1 MKLQTANR
9 LFPETVVKMLFVTR
23 RFTINNFIAL
33 KLPKFIIIGLLLLIV
48 GVGTV
53 NAVQKTWDGSS
64 SMNWNTAANW
74 TPSGV
79 PTSSDNVIIPNNF
92 NVTVNTAAVCA
103 SFTINAGNKNNLI
116 AISSGQSL
124 TVSGAVTIGAGTG
137 GAADKA
143 IIVGNGTLTA
153 GSVTMANNASNSE
166 DSYISV
172 LTGTVNVLGNITMN
186 GSADRN
192 QIAFLGAGTLNI
204 GGNGTITGG
213 TISNDRW
220 SAVALTRGTVNYNG
234 STQTVGNYNY
244 YHLTLSGSNAKTLQ
258 TGTTSIG
265 GSLTLSGTASTTTVV
280 GTTIG
285 GDLNIGDGTTLDI
298 GSNSLTV
305 TGTTTIGGGTSG
317 NLMISGYNASR
328 IFTGLVTI
336 NTGGTWN
343 NSVSSPVTFR
353 GGITNNG
360 TFTAGDTYTYT
371 FDTNAQSLNG
381 NLNMSGSTVVVTGI
395 NLTNYGTLTLGS
407 ALNGTGALINSSSG
421 TLNIEGSGY
430 INIAT
435 LTNQGAFTVTSSGG
449 FGTSAANF
457 TNTGVIHLNGSGYL
471 TGLTNNANGTVNFIN
486 AGHTIGT
493 FTNATS
499 TSVLN
504 ISALITSASAINTL
518 TATAAGNT
526 VNYSGLGDQT
536 IKNITYSNLTVSG
549 SGTKTLS
556 GGTTVTGILTL
567 TNGVLSTTTDNLLS
581 ITNSAT
587 SAISGGSATAYI
599 NGPVKWTLPASLASG
614 STYVFPVG
622 KAGSYKPFSLVNPTT
637 GTGVTT
643 VQVEAFATNSGG
655 SPDATMESISTEDYW
670 QITENGTLT
679 NTSVS
684 LGRATAIAPMN
695 TIASGASV
703 NGTYTAYNGTVGT
716 TEITNS
722 ATIPITGNTSLFF
735 VLGRISPKITVSL
748 TSLSGFAY
756 AENNGPSTEQ
766 SFAVSGT
773 NMTENIRLSLPADS
787 KFELSTES
795 GGFFLGSVNA
805 LLINNGSG
813 NVPSTTIYVR
823 LKAGISAGTY
833 SDIITA
839 SSTGATNRTITVS
852 GTVANQPQIIVTPG
866 ALTGMS
872 YVLGFGPST
881 PAQTFIVKG
890 TSIVGDVTV
899 TAPADFEISRTS
911 ATTGFTSTSFT
922 ITKAEVEV
930 TAGKTVWVR
939 LKSGL
944 STSTYNQ
951 DITLTATYA
960 TDVTVNCQGTV
971 NRATINVSEFTLA
984 GFIYTSGTG
993 PSEVQTFN
1001 VSGYALS
1008 SNIVITAPTHFAIST
1023 SLGGT
1028 YGSSITLTQTSGVVN
1043 STPIYVRMKSGYSVG
1058 VIAAEN
1064 ILLTSTNAI
1073 TQSVACSG
1081 AVVSGSATISSYP
1094 NLNGFFYVVGQ
1105 GPSVVQW
1112 FTVSATG
1119 LGGNDVAVTAPADF
1133 EISSSGTEGSF
1144 VNNFTIA
1151 PNSGKINAYR
1161 VYIRLKAGKLVNS
1174 YNGNVTL
1181 TSSVTTSVNVAC
1193 SGKVV
1198 ALPTITAGPSNPL
1211 ITCAGSNVTLT
1222 STGTNI
1228 INQSWSGPNN
1238 FYSTATNPNLGPGT
1252 TALNGNYTVTGTV
1265 GSGVNLLTNGDFE
1278 SGNIGFGSTYAYN
1291 TGTYGRYVITDN
1303 PSNVD
1308 ATYFINGTDHTP
1320 TPGTKMMVVD
1330 GAETTGAIIWSQTIA
1345 VNSNTTYQ
1353 LSYYAENINKTG
1365 TANFAKLQLY
1375 VNNVPV
1381 GPINTLSATTW
1392 SQYLCNVNSGA
1403 STSLQMTLINTFI
1416 GGDGNDFGLDDMV
1429 FEQVFQVSS
1438 TLPLTVSPQV
1448 TPSVVIAA
1456 SSNPSTTGAAVTFTA
1471 TPTNGGTVPTY
1482 AWYVNSVLQ
1491 VGTDATFSYVPQNS
1505 DQVKCVLT
1513 SSLQCTTAN
1522 PVNSTNTITMVVN
1535 PSTNY
1540 WRGTSSTNWGTAS
1553 NWTGNFV
1560 PIPGADVV
1568 FATVQNYGSA
1578 AVNDLVLDQNRTQG
1592 SLINQTTKR
1601 LVIPAGKT
1609 LTINN
1614 NITTDG
1620 NTSRVHIEASSTSP
1634 NGSLIYYGNSAVY
1647 ATVEMYSK
1655 SSWDVTK
1662 TNPKQR
1668 YNWQYFG
1675 IPVDTIKAN
1684 PTFYGGYIRER
1695 NEAGNDTLTHWQ
1707 SLTNESNVIPF
1718 KGYELCYETP
1728 RLIAFKGKLVNR
1740 NYNSG
1745 PLSKTTSNGVLYAG
1759 QYIFANPYTAAIDIL
1774 QLGLGSDM
1782 EQQIYLYNTGTF
1794 EQWSAVKVSG
1804 QIGNA
1809 PGQYT
1814 AVPKSLAGVNL
1825 IPRQLPSMGSMLVR
1839 VADPTSNAYVSIN
1852 YNSVAMGNTD
1862 MQRAPS
1868 EQMRYNGMS
1877 TRFDIEGKTSTD
1889 RMWLVANEKFTRS
1902 YDDGYDGEKIPG
1914 SALDPQIY
1922 VIEEDGNYQ
1931 VGAVD
1936 DLNNTTLAFQAG
1948 QDTEYKMTVVHENA
1962 EGKYSK
1968 IYLVDIVANVAT
1980 DITESGTEYN
1990 FTAASTAKPVSRF
2003 KIISNSAA
2011 DGVVNSTHIK
2021 VFTMNNNICV
2031 YNDTKL
2037 EAKVS
2042 VYDLAGRNCGYKT
2055 VSTNGIITFPVQLQQ
2070 AYIVKAVTDT
2080 LSESTKILIK

>member
-1 MKLQTANR
+1 MKLQTRNR
-9 LFPETVVKMLFVTR
+9 LFSAIVVKMRIDSQYSTTKNDR
-23 RFTINNFIAL
+23 TI
-33 KLPKFIIIGLLLLIV
+33 KLPKCIIIGLLLLIV
-48 GVGTV
+48 GVGSV
-53 NAVQKTWDGSS
+53 DAALKTWDRGAGNNNWASPN
-64 SMNWNTAANW
+64 NWNPN
-74 TPSGV
+74 GV
-79 PTSSDNVIIPNNF
+79 PTSSDDVVIPNNF

-103 SFTINAGNKNNLI
+103 SFTIGNGNQTNTI
-116 AISSGQSL
+116 TISAGQSL
-124 TVSGAVTIGAGTG
+124 TVSGVVTIGAGTG
-137 GAADKA
+137 NGDNKS
-143 IIVGNGTLTA
+143 IVVGTGTLSV
-153 GSVTMANNASNSE
+153 GSVTMANTGNDNR

-172 LTGTVNVLGNITMN
+172 STGTINVSGNITMN

-192 QIAFLGAGTLNI
+192 QIVFLGAGTLNI
-204 GGNGTITGG
+204 GGTGTITGG
-213 TISNDRW
+213 TISNETS

-244 YHLTLSGSNAKTLQ
+244 YHLTVSGSNTKTLQ
-258 TGTTSIG
+258 NGVSIG
-265 GSLTLSGTASTTTVV
+265 GN
-280 GTTIG
+280 
-285 GDLNIGDGTTLDI
+285 LNIGDETTLDI

-305 TGTTTIGGGTSG
+305 TGTTTIGGGSSG
-317 NLMISGYNASR
+317 NLLISGYNTSR

-336 NTGGTWN
+336 NAGGTWN

-360 TFTAGDTYTYT
+360 TFTAGNTYTYT

-407 ALNGTGALINSSSG
+407 ALNGSGALINSSSG

-493 FTNATS
+493 FTNASS

-526 VNYSGLGDQT
+526 VNYSGAGDQT
-536 IKNITYSNLTVSG
+536 VKNITYSNLTVSG
-549 SGTKTLS
+549 SGTKTLN

-567 TNGVLSTTTDNLLS
+567 TNGVLSSTTDNLLS
-581 ITNSAT
+581 ITNTAT

-599 NGPVKWTLPASLASG
+599 NGPVKWTLPASLTSG

-622 KAGSYKPFSLVNPTT
+622 KSGSYKPFSLVNPTT
-637 GTGVTT
+637 GTGTTT
-643 VQVEAFATNSGG
+643 VQVEAFATGSGG
-655 SPDATMESISTEDYW
+655 SVDATLDSISTEDYW
-670 QITENGTLT
+670 LLTKTGNLT

-684 LGRATAIAPMN
+684 LGRTTAIAPMN
-695 TIASGASV
+695 SIASATSV
-703 NGTYTAYNGTVGT
+703 SGPYTARNGTVST
-716 TEITNS
+716 NEITNS
-722 ATIPITGNTSLFF
+722 NTITIGANTSWYF
-735 VLGRISPKITVSL
+735 VLGRVSPKITVSTTNL
-748 TSLSGFAY
+748 TGFTY
-756 AENNGPSTEQ
+756 AENNGPSTVQ
-766 SFAVSGT
+766 SFTVSGT
-773 NMTENIRLSLPADS
+773 NMAENIRLSLPPDS

-795 GGFFLGSVNA
+795 GGVFLGSVNA

-823 LKAGISAGTY
+823 LKAGISVGSY

-839 SSTGATNRTITVS
+839 SSTGATSRTITVS
-852 GTVANQPQIIVTPG
+852 GTVTNQPIITVTPG

-872 YVLGFGPST
+872 YVLGNGPSAT
-881 PAQTFIVKG
+881 QTFNVKG
-890 TSIVGDVTV
+890 TSIVGNVTV
-899 TAPADFEISRTS
+899 TAPADFEISKTS

-922 ITKAEVEV
+922 LTSADVSG
-930 TAGKTVWVR
+930 AGATVWVR

-951 DITLTATYA
+951 NITLTATYA
-960 TDVTVNCQGTV
+960 ANVTVNCQGTV

-984 GFIYTSGTG
+984 GFIYTFNGG
-993 PSEVQTFN
+993 PSEIQTFN

-1008 SNIVITAPTHFAIST
+1008 ANIVIAAPTHFAIST

-1028 YGSSITLTQTSGVVN
+1028 YGSSITLTQTGGVVN

-1058 VIAAEN
+1058 VIPAEN
-1064 ILLTSTNAI
+1064 ILLSSTNAI

-1081 AVVSGSATISSYP
+1081 EVVSGAASISSNP
-1094 NLNGFFYVVGQ
+1094 NLNGFFYIVGQ
-1105 GPSVVQW
+1105 GPSIVQS

-1119 LGGNDVAVTAPADF
+1119 LSANVTVTAPTDF
-1133 EISSSGTEGSF
+1133 EISGSGAEGSF

-1151 PNSGKINAYR
+1151 PNGGKINASR
-1161 VYIRLKAGKLVNS
+1161 VYIRLKAGKTVGT

-1181 TSSVTTSVNVAC
+1181 TSTGTTPVTVAC
-1193 SGKVV
+1193 VGKVV
-1198 ALPTITAGPSNPL
+1198 PVPTITAGPANPYNV
-1211 ITCAGSNVTLT
+1211 CAGSNVTLT
-1222 STGTNI
+1222 STGSNI
-1228 INQSWSGPNN
+1228 INQSWSGPNG
-1238 FYSTATNPNLGPGT
+1238 FYSTSPNPNLGTGT
-1252 TALNGNYTVTGTV
+1252 TALNGNYTVTGAV

-1278 SGNIGFGSTYAYN
+1278 LGNTGFGTTYAYN
-1291 TGTYGRYVITDN
+1291 TGTYGRYVITNN
-1303 PSNVD
+1303 PSSVD

-1320 TPGTKMMVVD
+1320 SPGTQMMVVD

-1345 VNSNTTYQ
+1345 VNPNTAYQ
-1353 LSYYAENINKTG
+1353 FSYYAENINKTG
-1365 TANFAKLQLY
+1365 NANYAKLQLY

-1392 SQYLCNVNSGA
+1392 SQYLCNVNSGT
-1403 STSLQMTLINTFI
+1403 STSLQLTLINTFI
-1416 GGDGNDFGLDDMV
+1416 GGSGNDFGLDDMV

-1438 TLPLTVSPQV
+1438 TVPLTVNPLV
-1448 TPSVVIAA
+1448 TPTAVIAA
-1456 SSNPSTTGAAVTFTA
+1456 SSNPSTQGATVTFTA
-1471 TPTNGGTVPTY
+1471 TPTNGGAAPTY
-1482 AWYVNSVLQ
+1482 AWYVNNVLQ
-1491 VGTDATFSYVPQNS
+1491 VGNGATFSYVPQTG

-1522 PVNSTNTITMVVN
+1522 PVNSNTITMVVN

-1540 WRGTSSTNWGTAS
+1540 WRGTNSTDWGTAS
-1553 NWTGNFV
+1553 NWTANFV

-1601 LVIPAGKT
+1601 LVIPVGKT

-1620 NTSRVHIEASSTSP
+1620 NTSRIHIQASSTSP
-1634 NGSLIYYGNSAVY
+1634 NGSLIFYGNSAVY

-1655 SSWDVTK
+1655 SSWDVNK

-1668 YNWQYFG
+1668 YKWQYFG

-1684 PTFYGGYIRER
+1684 PTFYGAYVRER

-1728 RLIAFKGKLVNR
+1728 RLISFKGKLVNR
-1740 NYNSG
+1740 NFNSG
-1745 PLSKTTSNGVLYAG
+1745 PLSKTTSGGVLYPG

-1774 QLGLGSDM
+1774 QLGLGSGM

-1794 EQWSAVKVSG
+1794 EQWNAVKVSG

-1814 AVPKSLAGVNL
+1814 AVPKGLAGTNL

-1839 VADPTSNAYVSIN
+1839 VADPTPNAYVSIN

-1862 MQRAPS
+1862 MQRMPS
-1868 EQMRYNGMS
+1868 EQMRYQGMS
-1877 TRFDIEGKTSTD
+1877 TRFDIVGKTSTD
-1889 RMWLVANEKFTRS
+1889 RMWLVPDEKFTRS

-1922 VIEEDGNYQ
+1922 AIEEDGNYQ
-1931 VGAVD
+1931 VGAID

-1968 IYLVDIVANVAT
+1968 IYLVDIVANVVA
-1980 DITESGTEYN
+1980 DITESGTEYL
-1990 FTAASTAKPVSRF
+1990 FAAVTTAKPVNRF
-2003 KIISNSAA
+2003 KIIANSASDEA
-2011 DGVVNSTHIK
+2011 INPTYIK
-2021 VFTMNNNICV
+2021 VFSMNNNICV

-2037 EAKVS
+2037 EARIS
-2042 VYDLAGRNCGYKT
+2042 VFDLAGRNCGYKT
-2055 VSTNGIITFPVQLQQ
+2055 VGSNEIITFPVQLQQ
-2070 AYIVKAVTDT
+2070 AYIVRAVTDV
-2080 LSESTKILIK
+2080 LSETTKIIIK

>member
-1 MKLQTANR
+1 MNR
-9 LFPETVVKMLFVTR
+9 LFSAIVVKMRIDSHYSTTKNDR
-23 RFTINNFIAL
+23 TI
-33 KLPKFIIIGLLLLIV
+33 KLPKCIIIGLLLLIV
-48 GVGTV
+48 GVGSV
-53 NAVQKTWDGSS
+53 DAALKTWDRGAGNNNWASPN
-64 SMNWNTAANW
+64 NWNPN
-74 TPSGV
+74 GV
-79 PTSSDNVIIPNNF
+79 PTSSDDVVIPNNF

-103 SFTINAGNKNNLI
+103 SFTINGGNKTNLI
-116 AISSGQSL
+116 TISTGQSL
-124 TVSGAVTIGAGTG
+124 TVSGEVTIGAGNG
-137 GAADKA
+137 SSLDKA
-143 IIVGNGTLTA
+143 IVVGNGTLTA
-153 GSVTMANNASNSE
+153 GSVTMANNGNNDL

-192 QIAFLGAGTLNI
+192 QIVFLGAGTLNI
-204 GGNGTITGG
+204 GGTGTITGG
-213 TISNDRW
+213 TISNETW

-234 STQTVGNYNY
+234 STQIVGNYNY
-244 YHLTLSGSNAKTLQ
+244 YDLTVSGSNTKTLQ
-258 TGTTSIG
+258 NGASIG
-265 GSLTLSGTASTTTVV
+265 GN
-280 GTTIG
+280 
-285 GDLNIGDGTTLDI
+285 LNIGDETTLDI

-305 TGTTTIGGGTSG
+305 TGTTTIGGGSSG
-317 NLMISGYNASR
+317 NLMISGYNTSR

-360 TFTAGDTYTYT
+360 TFTAGNTYTYT

-407 ALNGTGALINSSSG
+407 ALNGSGALINSSSG
-421 TLNIEGSGY
+421 TLNTEGSGY

-435 LTNQGAFTVTSSGG
+435 LTNQGTFTVTSSGG

-457 TNTGVIHLNGSGYL
+457 TNTGVLYLNGSGYL

-526 VNYSGLGDQT
+526 VNYSGSGDQT
-536 IKNITYSNLTVSG
+536 VKNITYSNLTVSG
-549 SGTKTLS
+549 SGTKTLN
-556 GGTTVTGILTL
+556 GGTTVTGVLTL
-567 TNGVLSTTTDNLLS
+567 TNGILSTTTDNLLS
-581 ITNSAT
+581 ITNTAT
-587 SAISGGSATAYI
+587 SAITGGSATAYI
-599 NGPVKWTLPASLASG
+599 NGPVRWTLPISLTVG

-622 KAGSYKPFSLVNPTT
+622 KADGYKPFSLVNPTT
-637 GTGVTT
+637 GTGTTT
-643 VQVEAFATNSGG
+643 VQVEAFATGSGG
-655 SPDATMESISTEDYW
+655 SPDATMELISTEDYW
-670 QITENGTLT
+670 QITENGTMA

-684 LGRATAIAPMN
+684 LGRATSIAPMN

-703 NGTYTAYNGTVGT
+703 NGTYTARNGTVGA

-735 VLGRISPKITVSL
+735 VLGRISPKITVSS
-748 TSLSGFAY
+748 TGLSGFTY

-766 SFAVSGT
+766 SFTVSGT
-773 NMTENIRLSLPADS
+773 NMTENIRLSLPPDS

-795 GGFFLGSVNA
+795 GGLFLGSVNA

-823 LKAGISAGTY
+823 LKAGISVGSY

-839 SSTGATNRTITVS
+839 SSTGATSRTITVS
-852 GTVANQPQIIVTPG
+852 GTITNQPQITVTPG

-890 TSIVGDVTV
+890 TSIVGNVTV

-922 ITKAEVEV
+922 ITKAEAEA
-930 TAGKTVWVR
+930 TTGKTVWVR

-984 GFIYTSGTG
+984 GFIYTSGAG

-1023 SLGGT
+1023 SLGGA

-1043 STPIYVRMKSGYSVG
+1043 STPIYVRLKSGYSVG

-1094 NLNGFFYVVGQ
+1094 NLNGFFYIVEQ
-1105 GPSVVQW
+1105 GPSVIQR

-1119 LGGNDVAVTAPADF
+1119 LGGNDVTVTAPADF

-1151 PNSGKINAYR
+1151 PSSGKINAYR
-1161 VYIRLKAGKLVNS
+1161 VYIRLKAGKLVDS
-1174 YNGNVTL
+1174 YTGNVTL
-1181 TSSVTTSVNVAC
+1181 TSPGTTPVTIAC
-1193 SGKVV
+1193 TGKVV
-1198 ALPTITAGPSNPL
+1198 PVPTITAGPTNPL
-1211 ITCAGSNVTLT
+1211 IACAGSNVTLT

-1228 INQSWSGPNN
+1228 INQSWTGPNG
-1238 FYSTATNPNLGPGT
+1238 FYSTAANPNLGTGT
-1252 TALNGNYTVTGTV
+1252 TALNGNYTVTGAV

-1278 SGNIGFGSTYAYN
+1278 SGNTGFGSTYAYN
-1291 TGTYGRYVITDN
+1291 TGTYGRYVITNN

-1308 ATYFINGTDHTP
+1308 NTYFINGIDHTP
-1320 TPGTKMMVVD
+1320 SPGTQMMVVD

-1345 VNSNTTYQ
+1345 VNPNTAYQ
-1353 LSYYAENINKTG
+1353 FSYYAENINKTG

-1381 GPINTLSATTW
+1381 GSINTLSATSW
-1392 SQYLCNVNSGA
+1392 SQYLCNVNSGT
-1403 STSLQMTLINTFI
+1403 STSLQLTLINTFI

-1448 TPSVVIAA
+1448 APSVVITA
-1456 SSNPSTTGAAVTFTA
+1456 SSNPSTEGATVTFTA
-1471 TPTNGGTVPTY
+1471 TPTNGGTNPTY
-1482 AWYVNSVLQ
+1482 AWYINNS
-1491 VGTDATFSYVPQNS
+1491 GTLAGTGSTFSYVPHKY
-1505 DQVKCVLT
+1505 DHVKCVLT

-1522 PVNSTNTITMVVN
+1522 PVESTFIIDVT

-1540 WRGTSSTNWGTAS
+1540 WRGTNSTDWGTAS
-1553 NWTGNFV
+1553 NWTANFV

-1578 AVNDLVLDQNRTQG
+1578 AENDLVLDQNRTQG

-1601 LVIPAGKT
+1601 LVIPVGKT

-1620 NTSRVHIEASSTSP
+1620 NTSRIHIQASSISP
-1634 NGSLIYYGNSAVY
+1634 NGSLIYYGNNAVF

-1684 PTFYGGYIRER
+1684 PTFYGGYVRER

-1728 RLIAFKGKLVNR
+1728 RLITFKGKLVNR
-1740 NYNSG
+1740 NFNSG
-1745 PLSKTTSNGVLYAG
+1745 PLAKTTSSGVLYAG

-1782 EQQIYLYNTGTF
+1782 EQKIYLYNTGTF
-1794 EQWSAVKVSG
+1794 QQWNAVKGTG

-1814 AVPKSLAGVNL
+1814 AVPKGLAGTNL

-1839 VADPTSNAYVSIN
+1839 VADPTPNAYVSIN

-1862 MQRAPS
+1862 MQRVPS

-1889 RMWLVANEKFTRS
+1889 RMWLVPDEKFTRD

-1922 VIEEDGNYQ
+1922 AIEEDGNYQ
-1931 VGAVD
+1931 VGAID

-1968 IYLVDIVANVAT
+1968 IYLVDIVANVVA
-1980 DITESGTEYN
+1980 DITESGAEYV
-1990 FTAASTAKPVSRF
+1990 FAAVTTAKPVSRF
-2003 KIISNSAA
+2003 KIIANSASDEA
-2011 DGVVNSTHIK
+2011 VNPTNIK
-2021 VFTMNNNICV
+2021 VFSMNNNICV

-2037 EAKVS
+2037 EASIS
-2042 VYDLAGRNCGYKT
+2042 VFDLAGRNCGYKT
-2055 VSTNGIITFPVQLQQ
+2055 VGSNEIITFPVQLQQ
-2070 AYIVKAVTDT
+2070 TYIVRAVTDI
-2080 LSESTKILIK
+2080 LSESTKIIIR

>member
-1 MKLQTANR
+1 MNR
-9 LFPETVVKMLFVTR
+9 LFSAIVVKMRIDSHYSTTKNDK
-23 RFTINNFIAL
+23 TI
-33 KLPKFIIIGLLLLIV
+33 KLPKCIIIGLVFLTV
-48 GVGTV
+48 GVVNV
-53 NAVQKTWDGSS
+53 NAALKTWDGSS
-64 SMNWNTAANW
+64 SLNWNTAANW

-79 PTSSDNVIIPNNF
+79 PTSSDDVVIPNNF

-103 SFTINAGNKNNLI
+103 NFTINGGNKNNLI
-116 AISSGQSL
+116 TISTGQSL
-124 TVSGAVTIGAGTG
+124 TVSGEVTIGAGNG
-137 GAADKA
+137 SSLDKA
-143 IIVGNGTLTA
+143 IVVGNGTLTA
-153 GSVTMANNASNSE
+153 GSVTMANNGNNDL

-192 QIAFLGAGTLNI
+192 QIVFLGAGTLNI
-204 GGNGTITGG
+204 GGTGTITGG

-244 YHLTLSGSNAKTLQ
+244 YHLTVSGSNTKTLQ
-258 TGTTSIG
+258 NGASIG
-265 GSLTLSGTASTTTVV
+265 GN
-280 GTTIG
+280 
-285 GDLNIGDGTTLDI
+285 LNIGDETTLDI

-305 TGTTTIGGGTSG
+305 NGNTTIGGGSSG
-317 NLMISGYNASR
+317 NLMISGYNTAR

-336 NTGGTWN
+336 NAGGTWN

-360 TFTAGDTYTYT
+360 TFTAGNTYTYT

-381 NLNMSGSTVVVTGI
+381 NLDMSGSTVVVTGI

-407 ALNGTGALINSSSG
+407 ALNGSGALINSSSG
-421 TLNIEGSGY
+421 TLNTEGSGY
-430 INIAT
+430 INIST
-435 LTNQGAFTVTSSGG
+435 LTNQGTFTITSTGG

-471 TGLTNNANGTVNFIN
+471 TGLTNNTNGTVNFIN

-493 FTNATS
+493 FTNGSS

-526 VNYSGLGDQT
+526 VNYSGSGDQT
-536 IKNITYSNLTVSG
+536 VKNITYSNLVVSG

-556 GGTTVTGILTL
+556 GGTTVTGVLTL

-581 ITNSAT
+581 ITNTAT
-587 SAISGGSATAYI
+587 SAITGGSATAFI
-599 NGPVKWTLPASLASG
+599 DGPVKRTLPANLASG

-622 KAGSYKPFSLVNPTT
+622 KSGNYKPFSLVNPTT
-637 GTGVTT
+637 GTGTTT

-655 SPDATMESISTEDYW
+655 SPDATLESISTEDYW
-670 QITENGTLT
+670 QITENGTLA

-695 TIASGASV
+695 TIASGTSV
-703 NGTYTAYNGTVGT
+703 NGTYITRNGTVAP

-722 ATIPITGNTSLFF
+722 ATIPITGNTSWFF
-735 VLGRISPKITVSL
+735 VLGRISPQITVST
-748 TSLSGFAY
+748 TSLSPFTY

-766 SFAVSGT
+766 SFTVSGT
-773 NMTENIRLSLPADS
+773 NMAENIRLSLPPDS
-787 KFELSTES
+787 KFELSSES
-795 GGFFLGSVNA
+795 GGLFLGSVNA

-823 LKAGISAGTY
+823 MKEGLGVGTY
-833 SDIITA
+833 NDIITA
-839 SSTGATNRTITVS
+839 SSAGSTSRTITVS
-852 GTVANQPQIIVTPG
+852 GIVTNQPQIIVTPS

-890 TSIVGDVTV
+890 TNILGNVTV
-899 TAPADFEISRTS
+899 TAPADFEISKS
-911 ATTGFTSTSFT
+911 ATTGFTSGSFT
-922 ITKAEVEV
+922 FTKADVE
-930 TAGKTVWVR
+930 TSSGKTVWVR

-951 DITLTATYA
+951 NITLTATYA
-960 TDVTVNCQGTV
+960 ADVTVNCQGTV
-971 NRATINVSEFTLA
+971 NRATINVSQFALA
-984 GFIYTSGTG
+984 GFIYTSGAG

-1001 VSGYALS
+1001 VSGFALS

-1043 STPIYVRMKSGYSVG
+1043 STPIYVRMRSGYSTSI
-1058 VIAAEN
+1058 IAAEN
-1064 ILLTSTNAI
+1064 ILLTATNAI

-1081 AVVSGSATISSYP
+1081 EVVAGSATISSNP
-1094 NLNGFFYVVGQ
+1094 VLNGFFYVFGQ
-1105 GPSVVQW
+1105 GPSIAQS

-1119 LGGNDVAVTAPADF
+1119 LGGNNITVTAPSDF
-1133 EISSSGTEGSF
+1133 EISTTGTEGSF

-1151 PNSGKINAYR
+1151 PNSGKINASR
-1161 VYIRLKAGKLVNS
+1161 VYIRLKAGKPVNPYS
-1174 YNGNVTL
+1174 GNITL
-1181 TSSVTTSVNVAC
+1181 TSSVTSPKTIVC
-1193 SGKVV
+1193 TGKVV
-1198 ALPTITAGPSNPL
+1198 PVPTITAGPSNPL
-1211 ITCAGSNVTLT
+1211 IACAGSNVTLT

-1228 INQSWSGPNN
+1228 INQSWTGPNA
-1238 FYSTATNPNLGPGT
+1238 FYSTAANPNLGIGT
-1252 TALNGNYTVTGTV
+1252 TALNGNYTVTGAV

-1278 SGNIGFGSTYAYN
+1278 LGNTGFGSTYAYN
-1291 TGTYGRYVITDN
+1291 TGTYGRYVITNN
-1303 PSNVD
+1303 PSSVD

-1320 TPGTKMMVVD
+1320 SPGTKMMVVD
-1330 GAETTGAIIWSQTIA
+1330 GAETSGAIVWSQTIV
-1345 VNSNTTYQ
+1345 VNPNTAYQ
-1353 LSYYAENINKTG
+1353 FSYYAENINNTG

-1381 GPINTLSATTW
+1381 GTINTISATSW
-1392 SQYLCNVNSGA
+1392 NQYLCNVNSGT
-1403 STSLQMTLINTFI
+1403 STSLQLTLINTFI
-1416 GGDGNDFGLDDMV
+1416 GGDGNDFGLDDML

-1438 TLPLTVSPQV
+1438 TLPLTINPQV
-1448 TPSVVIAA
+1448 TPSAVIVA

-1471 TPTNGGTVPTY
+1471 TPTNGGAAPTY
-1482 AWYVNSVLQ
+1482 AWYVNNVLQ
-1491 VGTDATFSYVPQNS
+1491 VGIGATFTYVPQTG
-1505 DQVKCVLT
+1505 DKVKCVLT
-1513 SSLQCTTAN
+1513 SSLPCTTAN
-1522 PVNSTNTITMVVN
+1522 PVNSNTITMVVN

-1540 WRGTSSTNWGTAS
+1540 WRGTNSTDWGTAS

-1568 FATVQNYGSA
+1568 FATVQNFGSA

-1601 LVIPAGKT
+1601 LVIPAEKA

-1620 NTSRVHIEASSTSP
+1620 NTSRIHIQASSTSP

-1684 PTFYGGYIRER
+1684 PTFYGAYVRER

-1707 SLTNESNVIPF
+1707 SLTNESNVVPF
-1718 KGYELCYETP
+1718 RGYELCYETP
-1728 RLIAFKGKLVNR
+1728 RLISFKGKLVNR
-1740 NYNSG
+1740 NFNSG
-1745 PLSKTTSNGVLYAG
+1745 PLSKTTSGGVLYAG

-1782 EQQIYLYNTGTF
+1782 EQKIYLYNTGTF
-1794 EQWSAVKVSG
+1794 QQWNAVKGTG

-1814 AVPKSLAGVNL
+1814 AVPKGLAGTNE

-1839 VADPTSNAYVSIN
+1839 VADPTPNAYVSIN
-1852 YNSVAMGNTD
+1852 YNSVAMGNAD
-1862 MQRAPS
+1862 MQRVPS

-1889 RMWLVANEKFTRS
+1889 RMWLVPDEKFTRA

-1922 VIEEDGNYQ
+1922 AIEEDGNYQ
-1931 VGAVD
+1931 VGAID

-1968 IYLVDIVANVAT
+1968 IYLVDIEANVVA
-1980 DITESGTEYN
+1980 DITESGTEYI
-1990 FTAASTAKPVSRF
+1990 FAAVTTAKPVSRF
-2003 KIISNSAA
+2003 KIIANSASDEA
-2011 DGVVNSTHIK
+2011 VNPTHIK
-2021 VFTMNNNICV
+2021 VFSMNNNICV

-2037 EAKVS
+2037 EARIS
-2042 VYDLAGRNCGYKT
+2042 IFDLAGRNCGYKT
-2055 VSTNGIITFPVQLQQ
+2055 VGSNEIITFPVQLQQ
-2070 AYIVKAVTDT
+2070 AYIVRAVTDV
-2080 LSESTKILIK
+2080 LSESTKIIIR